1 METSG
6 EETYSG
12 HGLERDLGSLIR
24 IQTLGRTLFVLLWVV
39 VVVQAGMR
47 ELFEN
52 IILIFDYLA
61 LELFWYLLDAI
72 EFIADEIIA
81 FYYDFG
87 YLLRDLVRFLL
98 CRIV

>member
-6 EETYSG
+6 DETYSG

-24 IQTLGRTLFVLLWVV
+24 IQTLGRPILCSFGWWLWSR
-39 VVVQAGMR
+39 QGMR

-61 LELFWYLLDAI
+61 LELFWYVLDAI
-72 EFIADEIIA
+72 EFIADEIIS

-98 CRIV
+98 SRIV

>member
-1 METSG
+1 MAELVQDTNPG
-6 EETYSG
+6 EDS
-12 HGLERDLGSLIR
+12 
-24 IQTLGRTLFVLLWVV
+24 FVLLWVV

-61 LELFWYLLDAI
+61 LELFWYVLDAI
-72 EFIADEIIA
+72 EFMADEIIA